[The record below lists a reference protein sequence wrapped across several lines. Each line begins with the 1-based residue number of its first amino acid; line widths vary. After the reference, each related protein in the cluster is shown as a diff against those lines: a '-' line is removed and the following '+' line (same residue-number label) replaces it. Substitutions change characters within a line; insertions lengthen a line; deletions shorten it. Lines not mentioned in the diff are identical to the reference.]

1 MNHLDVPTNVM
12 TSSIFAIFIFAEAA
26 KNAKICTMVAVTSSA
41 RNGGH
46 ESHAAA
52 MGSCKAC
59 NFLAVTVA
67 VFLILSAVWMW
78 THHPRLNLPPR
89 SPLPAYPGTSEHKE
103 LQGEWG
109 LPLSLPGI
117 RTYEKKIKS
126 KPVERNQ
133 LLSSITSYTKLNISF
148 ERIKIDSSSSSV
160 FISLRTTVAFHK
172 SRLLL
177 LLLTWLQTVNP
188 KQVCK
193 LSSSLVTECVV
204 QVTNL
209 RSCILLIMLVSLC
222 HMEQTLF
229 IIQLAGQV
237 IITSVTCPAC
247 IPI

>member
-1 MNHLDVPTNVM
+1 
-12 TSSIFAIFIFAEAA
+12 
-26 KNAKICTMVAVTSSA
+26 
-41 RNGGH
+41 
-46 ESHAAA
+46 

-59 NFLAVTVA
+59 NSLAVTVA

-78 THHPRLNLPPR
+78 THHPRLNVPPR
-89 SPLPAYPGTSEHKE
+89 SPLPAYPGTSEHKK
-103 LQGEWG
+103 LQEEWG

-188 KQVCK
+188 KQVCIR
-193 LSSSLVTECVV
+193 LSSFTYFLMAESVHVV
-204 QVTNL
+204 QVN
-209 RSCILLIMLVSLC
+209 
-222 HMEQTLF
+222 
-229 IIQLAGQV
+229 
-237 IITSVTCPAC
+237 IITLSEVMYFANHVDFSFNLNYYCAA
-247 IPI
+247 